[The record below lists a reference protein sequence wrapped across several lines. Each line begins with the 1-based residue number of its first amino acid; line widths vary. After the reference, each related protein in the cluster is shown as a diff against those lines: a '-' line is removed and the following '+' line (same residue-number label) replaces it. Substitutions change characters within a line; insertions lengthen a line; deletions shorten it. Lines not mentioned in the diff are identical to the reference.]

1 MTDSSGAALERYEPV
16 PVSLPESEVGW
27 RRDGSDTDLVFVA
40 PVGDKMWRRNA
51 VPAGTI
57 PFWSGVGWGA
67 LGLGAGSLAGLLD
80 LAVMQPF
87 MPAVIA
93 GAGAVAF
100 IGGWLG
106 GKRRQRQVRAR
117 NAAIEAAGEALSQS
131 YSADFRGAAGAPV
144 RARIRETL
152 RTGEP
157 GSVSTF
163 TGRGHASFRVRVG
176 GDNEIVVSPFERPA
190 GRNSFI
196 DDVVKATAMPITPTG
211 GAKSVTPVTD
221 ERMGQ
226 LEKRLRVLEKAG
238 AITASHPAYT
248 KLVTLKVDRMTEY
261 RVLAARLAGV
271 KRLTTADA
279 AATVAELEHD
289 LDRVVEL
296 MSRGVDEIEQEVL
309 GDARRDS
316 DAHLDFLQQKYGR
329 LDDDAAA
336 SPVTGDV
343 PSDEET
349 TTRDEASPDE
359 TGAGETGPNEINPR

>member
-1 MTDSSGAALERYEPV
+1 MAELLRLPIKRIGDNRHMTDLSGAALERYEPV

-27 RRDGSDTDLVFVA
+27 RRDGSDTDLRFVA

-57 PFWSGVGWGA
+57 PFWSGVGWGT
-67 LGLGAGSLAGLLD
+67 LGLGAGSLTGLLN
-80 LAVMQPF
+80 LAVIQPF
-87 MPAVIA
+87 MPVVIA
-93 GAGAVAF
+93 GVGAVAF

-131 YSADFRGAAGAPV
+131 YAADFRGAAGAPV

-157 GSVSTF
+157 GSVSTV
-163 TGRGHASFRVRVG
+163 TGRGHASFRVRVN
-176 GDNEIVVSPFERPA
+176 GDNEIVVSPFERPSS
-190 GRNSFI
+190 RNSFI
-196 DDVVKATAMPITPTG
+196 DDVVKATAMPITPAAG
-211 GAKSVTPVTD
+211 PKSATLETD

-226 LEKRLRVLEKAG
+226 LERRLRVLEKTG
-238 AITASHPAYT
+238 AINASHPAYT

-271 KRLTTADA
+271 KRLNTGQAAETA
-279 AATVAELEHD
+279 TELERD

-296 MSRGVDEIEQEVL
+296 MRRGVDELEQDVL
-309 GDARRDS
+309 GDARRNS
-316 DAHLDFLQQKYGR
+316 DAHLDFLQQKYGN
-329 LDDDAAA
+329 LNDAPADT
-336 SPVTGDV
+336 SG
-343 PSDEET
+343 SDEAA
-349 TTRDEASPDE
+349 TRGEASRD
-359 TGAGETGPNEINPR
+359 

>member
-1 MTDSSGAALERYEPV
+1 MSDSSGAALERYQPV

-27 RRDGSDTDLVFVA
+27 RRHGSDTDLHFVA
-40 PVGDKMWRRNA
+40 PVGDRMWRRNA

-67 LGLGAGSLAGLLD
+67 LGIGAGSLAGVLE
-80 LAVMQPF
+80 LAAAQPVMPLI
-87 MPAVIA
+87 IA
-93 GAGAVAF
+93 GAGAAAF

-131 YSADFRGAAGAPV
+131 YAVDLHGAAGAPV

-163 TGRGHASFRVRVG
+163 TGRGHASFRVRAVS
-176 GDNEIVVSPFERPA
+176 DNEIVVSPFERPST
-190 GRNSFI
+190 RNSFI
-196 DDVVKATAMPITPTG
+196 DDVVRATAMPITPAG
-211 GAKSVTPVTD
+211 GAKSATPEAD
-221 ERMGQ
+221 ARMGQ
-226 LEKRLRVLEKAG
+226 LEQRLRVIEKAG
-238 AITASHPAYT
+238 AITAAHPAYT
-248 KLVTLKVDRMTEY
+248 RLVTLKVDRMTEY
-261 RVLAARLAGV
+261 RVLAGRITAV
-271 KRLTTADA
+271 KRLKTGQSE
-279 AATVAELEHD
+279 ATVAELERD

-296 MSRGVDEIEQEVL
+296 MRRGVDELEQEVL

-329 LDDDAAA
+329 LDTDPADTDAAVA
-336 SPVTGDV
+336 DTNAPG
-343 PSDEET
+343 SDEAA
-349 TTRDEASPDE
+349 TR
-359 TGAGETGPNEINPR
+359 GETSGD